1 MANRIQIR
9 RDTAA
14 NWTANN
20 PVLAEGEFG
29 FETDTN
35 VLKIGDGTTDWAGL
49 ANAAV
54 GEAYVDTAVAALVD
68 TAPDALNT
76 LNELATALG
85 NDADFATTVTTSI
98 GTKWTEDAAK
108 ITNWDEAH
116 GWGDHSA
123 AGYLTS
129 LDDFVE
135 TTYALGSQTGSVDVD
150 PDNGTLQ
157 TVTTTG
163 DITVNPTGWS
173 DGQTVTMFITTGGAH
188 TLTVT
193 GGLFAGG
200 DNSLEDTGA
209 SIAVISR
216 IAGSYYISINKGFAT
231 V

>member
-1 MANRIQIR
+1 MANKIQIR
-9 RDTAA
+9 RDSASSWIA
-14 NWTANN
+14 VN

-29 FETDTN
+29 YETDTGN
-35 VLKIGDGTTDWAGL
+35 FKIGDGVTAWNSL
-49 ANAAV
+49 ANAAATV
-54 GEAYVDTAVAALVD
+54 SYVDTAVAGLVD
-68 TAPDALNT
+68 SAPDALNT
-76 LNELATALG
+76 LNELSTALG

-123 AGYLTS
+123 AGYMSS

-135 TTYALGSQTGSVDVD
+135 TTYALGSQSGSVDVD

-157 TVTTTG
+157 TISTTG
-163 DITVNPTGWS
+163 DITVNPVGWS
-173 DGQTVTMFITTGGAH
+173 DGQTVTLFVTTGGAH
-188 TLTVT
+188 TLSLT
-193 GGLFAGG
+193 GGLFAGAS
-200 DNSLEDTGA
+200 NSLEDTGV

-216 IAGSYYISINKGFAT
+216 IAGNYYISINKGFAT

>member
-1 MANRIQIR
+1 MATKIQLR
-9 RDTAA
+9 RDTAT
-14 NWTANN
+14 NWTSVD
-20 PVLAEGEFG
+20 PVLDAAEVGVEL
-29 FETDTN
+29 DTN
-35 VLKIGDGTTDWAGL
+35 KFKIGNGSSPWSAL
-49 ANAAV
+49 AYGAS
-54 GEAYVDTAVAALVD
+54 EAYVDTAVAGLVD
-68 TAPDALNT
+68 SAPDALNT
-76 LNELATALG
+76 LNELSTALG

-123 AGYLTS
+123 AGYMSS

-188 TLTVT
+188 TLSLT

-209 SIAVISR
+209 SIAVVSR
-216 IAGSYYISINKGFAT
+216 IAGNYYISINKGFAT